1 MIKHWNWTDY
11 TNTLFK
17 HKSEFLCLKLIFI
30 LTSALEWIAW
40 EPIVVASLYTDSV
53 LISRDLDNV
62 ILYALEYRILII
74 TDSDA
79 KNYVVNQAQ

>member
-1 MIKHWNWTDY
+1 M
-11 TNTLFK
+11 
-17 HKSEFLCLKLIFI
+17 
-30 LTSALEWIAW
+30 
-40 EPIVVASLYTDSV
+40 VASLYTDSV